1 MICNLFVL
9 EIDGEPV
16 QTAGQP
22 FAGAFE
28 IRFLHAPDTEE
39 EALLFLFGMAGLK
52 QSNILGVEEALCELH
67 DTAMNGSNLLKIYT
81 DAAIKRDCQH
91 KVIAGI
97 RKVVV
102 EIRKVRKIGLPC
114 GRSLLQERITR

>member
-1 MICNLFVL
+1 MFCNLFVL

-22 FAGAFE
+22 LAGAFE

-52 QSNILGVEEALCELH
+52 QSNILGVEEALRVLH
-67 DTAMNGSNLLKIYT
+67 DTAMNGSNLLKIYA
-81 DAAIKRDCQH
+81 DAAIKRNC
-91 KVIAGI
+91 
-97 RKVVV
+97 
-102 EIRKVRKIGLPC
+102 
-114 GRSLLQERITR
+114 